1 MIGVIATI
9 KIQDG
14 KEREFEKVA
23 KMLVSEVNM
32 KEEEN
37 LYYKLYKKAKNVY
50 VMLEGYLNRNSLTLH
65 TQTDHYKKYG
75 KAMSEYLDGAPEVI
89 IMDEISSK

>member
-1 MIGVIATI
+1 MIGVVATI
-9 KIQDG
+9 KIQNG
-14 KEREFEKVA
+14 KERDFEKIA
-23 KMLVSEVNM
+23 KMLVAEVNL

-37 LYYKLYKKAKNVY
+37 LYYRLYKKSKNIY

-65 TQTDHYKKYG
+65 IQTDHYKKYG
-75 KAMSEYLDGAPEVI
+75 KAMSEYLDGVPEVI

>member
-1 MIGVIATI
+1 MIGVVATI
-9 KIQDG
+9 KIQNG
-14 KEREFEKVA
+14 KERDFEKIA
-23 KMLVSEVNM
+23 KMLVAEVNL

-37 LYYKLYKKAKNVY
+37 LYYRLYKKSKNIY

-75 KAMSEYLDGAPEVI
+75 KSMSEYLDGAPEVI